1 MSYKPW
7 QLAAMEEHG
16 ITNTPTGQINRV
28 ARALAQSPN
37 DTIDSAE
44 FRRACRICDVDPD
57 SFSRQDLQRLQDA
70 LDHLG

>member
-1 MSYKPW
+1 MTYEPR

-16 ITNTPTGQINRV
+16 ITNTPAGQINRV

-44 FRRACRICDVDPD
+44 FRRACRICGVDPD